1 MILGMIGFTNAIDYD
16 NISFTN
22 EEFFNG
28 AVTATKVLELSNGK
42 IAVGY
47 LTASTANLKICDL
60 DGTNCGSPVS
70 LTLSSPVSLDLLDD
84 GTNIHLLVGYGS
96 RGREFVYNYSLSF
109 QYNQDFNVGSTNYV
123 SAVQTNS
130 TDFVIAYQDTAD
142 SSKAKLIKCKLDGSS
157 CGSEINLGA
166 VVNYNKLIL
175 ASDGKLKWALQQDGV
190 NGGLFQR
197 NADLSGSFS
206 FLGNFNSGA
215 TSYIDMIEGSDN
227 KLKIMFIVEDAGSDK
242 QYFNSCELDGTNC
255 VGNTLI
261 LEDWDAGGSGQ
272 GNILEANGRLFQA
285 YRSSTLGYP
294 QIINFNLTG
303 GNISTPTQFYDTG
316 FGNAINSIYTSN
328 NQIIL
333 SFQDSTNSK
342 GMFAISEQFT
352 SASGITFNNPTQNQY
367 LNSTSFLLNVSF
379 TQITN
384 STYKLNGG
392 LETTLGTNEN
402 ESTANLT
409 GIEGLNTLTVFTNT
423 SGDLSN
429 SSINFTID
437 TINPIITNNIPL
449 ESNSYSFNGSW
460 FSCSDTNIYLCY
472 VEINGF
478 NQSSGSDFTLNNNGN
493 LNYVITAID
502 LGGNTVTDS
511 GVLFVNPYQYFY
523 FEETDTTPITN
534 FDFGGQT
541 FTNYAQFLTY
551 DLGLGTSSLTFE
563 KVGYQTQTFN
573 ITLTNTSNINTT
585 YTISNAKIII
595 NMLRKNDSTVISGET
610 FTVEFIATVGATDS
624 TSTGELIVENTF
636 FQPENYVVTITSANY
651 LTEQLFFYFNNQEVL
666 EIDAYFIEKNSTEV
680 GTVFIKV
687 TDLGG
692 SPVKSANVYAE
703 QWDASTSSFKSV
715 SQGITGEDGL
725 ASVSVILNDKNY
737 KFSAS
742 SGDRTG
748 ESVIEIIDTT
758 ENGKTI
764 VIPLDSDLAVQ
775 NYLFKK
781 LDYTITDS
789 FNNATNISTI
799 SVSWS
804 NLDGL
809 NQELCINR
817 YRTLANSEKLQ
828 ESNCDTAVSGELIQA
843 YFINSSLDVS
853 VKVEVKYNNAYF
865 TLKTFQ
871 FEPNTS
877 PSNLLL
883 DTNLAPFVIP
893 ILFILSIA
901 LGLYIEN
908 LYIGT
913 FLLTLSTGVSLLL
926 VPTLTN
932 GGITAFFFFL
942 GYLIINGGVRSR

>member
-1 MILGMIGFTNAIDYD
+1 MLNLVNAVDSPIINSNLTNYYNNQ
-16 NISFTN
+16 NIS
-22 EEFFNG
+22 
-28 AVTATKVLELSNGK
+28 
-42 IAVGY
+42 
-47 LTASTANLKICDL
+47 
-60 DGTNCGSPVS
+60 
-70 LTLSSPVSLDLLDD
+70 
-84 GTNIHLLVGYGS
+84 
-96 RGREFVYNYSLSF
+96 
-109 QYNQDFNVGSTNYV
+109 
-123 SAVQTNS
+123 
-130 TDFVIAYQDTAD
+130 
-142 SSKAKLIKCKLDGSS
+142 
-157 CGSEINLGA
+157 
-166 VVNYNKLIL
+166 
-175 ASDGKLKWALQQDGV
+175 
-190 NGGLFQR
+190 
-197 NADLSGSFS
+197 
-206 FLGNFNSGA
+206 
-215 TSYIDMIEGSDN
+215 
-227 KLKIMFIVEDAGSDK
+227 
-242 QYFNSCELDGTNC
+242 
-255 VGNTLI
+255 
-261 LEDWDAGGSGQ
+261 
-272 GNILEANGRLFQA
+272 
-285 YRSSTLGYP
+285 
-294 QIINFNLTG
+294 
-303 GNISTPTQFYDTG
+303 
-316 FGNAINSIYTSN
+316 IY
-328 NQIIL
+328 
-333 SFQDSTNSK
+333 
-342 GMFAISEQFT
+342 
-352 SASGITFNNPTQNQY
+352 
-367 LNSTSFLLNVSF
+367 LNVSPI
-379 TQITN
+379 TQPTGNTESATYSGSTSTDNDYTTTGTILSDGFFSSIRHVIIN
-384 STYKLNGG
+384 SASNTVRTVTISKNGNVVATSVLNGQPDTRTHT
-392 LETTLGTNEN
+392 LSFEDYSETFETGDTFSIRYQISGSGTQSRSASLQSFSGTLFTYSSQEIARSQLLTYTELSSAIVNTNMSYVLNNGSEN
-402 ESTANLT
+402 SICNDCNNTILNII
-409 GIEGLNTLTVFTNT
+409 GIEGLNNITFISNNGNPETNT
-423 SGDLSN
+423 TE
-429 SSINFTID
+429 NFTID
-437 TINPIITNNIPL
+437 TTNPTITNNIPL

-460 FSCSDTNIYLCY
+460 FSCSDTNIDLCY

-493 LNYVITAID
+493 LTYTITATD
-502 LGGNTVTDS
+502 LAGNSATDS

-585 YTISNAKIII
+585 YINSNAKIII

-610 FTVEFIATVGATDS
+610 FTAEFIATVGATDS

-666 EIDAYFIEKNSTEV
+666 EIDTYFIEKNSTDV

-748 ESVIEIIDTT
+748 ESVIEVIDTT

-764 VIPLDSDLAVQ
+764 VIPLDSDLAIQ

-799 SVSWS
+799 SVSWT

-817 YRTLANSEKLQ
+817 YRTLANSEKLK